1 MPTAMAQTMAET
13 NRTIDGALWFRQR
26 WVNVLPMSPIIPV
39 KTPTA
44 MNHWGNI
51 CIILPLSA
59 GAPRA
64 ALIIANVTVP
74 IKEAAVASVHS
85 TQTTVAD
92 SAARV
97 SCPGSNSSGASS
109 LLATVR
115 VRIVVCERAD
125 RDLFSEAARFLF
137 RFFLLII
144 GLLLILECSTKR
156 ELSWPETQQYYRKT
170 AGTDSDCRVA
180 PQMILGDI
188 ARQTLGIPCVVFP
201 QLYCHSNYDV

>member
-1 MPTAMAQTMAET
+1 MSNDVDMRTSLAMGRRVYVYNHRPTPTATAQTMAET

-97 SCPGSNSSGASS
+97 SWPGNNSSGSP

-115 VRIVVCERAD
+115 FILGSGA
-125 RDLFSEAARFLF
+125 
-137 RFFLLII
+137 FFLSLF
-144 GLLLILECSTKR
+144 LTHNR
-156 ELSWPETQQYYRKT
+156 FTV
-170 AGTDSDCRVA
+170 DSRVLDKA
-180 PQMILGDI
+180 
-188 ARQTLGIPCVVFP
+188 
-201 QLYCHSNYDV
+201 

>member
-1 MPTAMAQTMAET
+1 MNRLGIERSVNVYNHSPTPTATAQTMAEM
-13 NRTIDGALWFRQR
+13 NRTIDGALWLRQR

-97 SCPGSNSSGASS
+97 SCPVATPVVHRHCWQRCEYALLSASEPT
-109 LLATVR
+109 AIYFGKRR
-115 VRIVVCERAD
+115 V
-125 RDLFSEAARFLF
+125 FSFAF
-137 RFFLLII
+137 
-144 GLLLILECSTKR
+144 SY
-156 ELSWPETQQYYRKT
+156 S
-170 AGTDSDCRVA
+170 
-180 PQMILGDI
+180 
-188 ARQTLGIPCVVFP
+188 
-201 QLYCHSNYDV
+201 